1 MNESTYSVAGSRRIR
16 LYSAPLCYACHQAKE
31 FLETRGL
38 SYQEVDIS
46 KNAHAAREL
55 MGKTG
60 TRRVPV
66 IEVGEQVVLGFD
78 RLQLAR
84 LLGFSRV

>member
-16 LYSAPLCYACHQAKE
+16 LYSAPLCYACRQAKE

-38 SYQEVDIS
+38 PYLEVDIS
-46 KNAHAAREL
+46 KNAQAAREL

-60 TRRVPV
+60 ARRVPV
-66 IEVGEQVVLGFD
+66 IEVSGQVVLGFD
-78 RLQLAR
+78 RAR
-84 LLGFSRV
+84 LTRLLEYS

>member
-1 MNESTYSVAGSRRIR
+1 MGESRHPVAGSRRIR

-46 KNAHAAREL
+46 KNARAAREL

-60 TRRVPV
+60 ARQVPV
-66 IEVGEQVVLGFD
+66 IEIGGQVVLGFD
-78 RLQLAR
+78 RPRLTR
-84 LLGFSRV
+84 LLDFP